1 LIPSTFFTI
10 VVIVRYTVDIV
21 RVVNIYFCIT
31 DFSFPLYTASTMFL
45 NRSEYDR
52 GPNTFSP
59 EGRLFQVEYAIEA
72 IKLGSTAIGI
82 QTSEGVILAV
92 EKRITSPLMEPTSIE
107 KIVEVDTHIA
117 CAFSGLTADSKTL
130 IDRARVESQNHWFTY
145 DEKMQVES
153 VAQAV
158 SNLAIQFGD
167 SDDDAGVMSRPF
179 GVAMLFAG
187 YDENGTQLYHMDP
200 SGTYLQFDAKAIGS
214 GSEGAQQS
222 LQEAYHKS
230 ITLKEATKSAFTILK
245 QVMEEKLNETNVEA
259 ARVTKEGGFQLIK
272 GEELEAIIKE
282 LDA

>member
-1 LIPSTFFTI
+1 LIHFYKRLKPLLKLQHVPQQVCLRKSTLI
-10 VVIVRYTVDIV
+10 KKVSDINLV
-21 RVVNIYFCIT
+21 FC
-31 DFSFPLYTASTMFL
+31 
-45 NRSEYDR
+45 RSEYDR

-107 KIVEVDTHIA
+107 KIVEIDSHIA

-179 GVAMLFAG
+179 GVAILFAG
-187 YDENGTQLYHMDP
+187 MDDNGTQLYHMDP

-230 ITLKEATKSAFTILK
+230 MTLKEATKSAFTILK

-259 ARVTKEGGFQLIK
+259 ARVTPQGGFQMIK
-272 GEELEAIIKE
+272 GEELESIIKE
-282 LDA
+282 LA

>member
-1 LIPSTFFTI
+1 
-10 VVIVRYTVDIV
+10 
-21 RVVNIYFCIT
+21 
-31 DFSFPLYTASTMFL
+31 MFL

-107 KIVEVDTHIA
+107 KIVEIDTHIA

-187 YDENGTQLYHMDP
+187 IDENGTQLYHMDP

-230 ITLKEATKSAFTILK
+230 MTLKEATKSAFTILK

-259 ARVTKEGGFQLIK
+259 ARVTKEAGFQLIK
-272 GEELEAIIKE
+272 GEEELLVKRGLWPLHLDQLLVTLDQLYDAQLSNTTPKLEWDVDLLWKN
-282 LDA
+282 